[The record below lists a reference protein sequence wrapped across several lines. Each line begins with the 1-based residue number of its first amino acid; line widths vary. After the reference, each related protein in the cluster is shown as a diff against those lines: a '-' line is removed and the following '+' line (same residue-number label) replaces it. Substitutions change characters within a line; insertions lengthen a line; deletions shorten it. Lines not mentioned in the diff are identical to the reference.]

1 MFQLELVFRLLVY
14 MYPQFMYLQFNVYS
28 HQCVLTFSESGRSR
42 QSIILITTFI
52 TALSLSLASWATACR
67 RNTVQASPWHTA
79 CEVLS
84 LYCHCF
90 RYSTLPPRAPD
101 IKAHRVC
108 FRALSGTE
116 SSLAISSSS
125 TNPSSPLL
133 SLS

>member
-1 MFQLELVFRLLVY
+1 MSLHVPAGACIQVASVHVSPIHVPPVQR
-14 MYPQFMYLQFNVYS
+14 
-28 HQCVLTFSESGRSR
+28 VLTFSESGRSR

-84 LYCHCF
+84 LYRHCF

-101 IKAHRVC
+101 IKAHRVY
-108 FRALSGTE
+108 F
-116 SSLAISSSS
+116 
-125 TNPSSPLL
+125 
-133 SLS
+133 